1 MCMME
6 LQQGEVAEQ
15 AGKAS
20 RVGEGQVALVLG
32 LSTGEAW
39 EGSGVATGRPGAAE
53 FLWDLGLP
61 PPCQHRPVPHSME
74 ASDTGLTLSPPSAS
88 LLAV

>member
-1 MCMME
+1 MG
-6 LQQGEVAEQ
+6 LQQGEVAGP
-15 AGKAS
+15 AGKAP
-20 RVGEGQVALVLG
+20 RGGEGQVALVLG

-61 PPCQHRPVPHSME
+61 PLCWHRPVPHSME
-74 ASDTGLTLSPPSAS
+74 ASDTGLALSPPSAT